1 VILHEIETA
10 QRINNALKTAD
21 TTKLIEIGSGAIQ
34 KTGPVF
40 KKCFN
45 NAPAIIIADSNT
57 YKAAGKLVE
66 NSLKSG
72 DIDLQKTF
80 IMTDPDLYAEIK
92 YIDQLVKLLSETN
105 AIAIA
110 VGSGTINDLTKL
122 ASYRC
127 GRQYMSI
134 ATAGSVD
141 GYTAFGAS
149 ITERSF
155 KQTFFCP
162 APMAVIADLDV
173 IADAPLEM
181 NAWGYADLLAKIP
194 AGADWIIA
202 DAIGVEPIDKISWTL
217 VQGPLRKL
225 VSDPTGVK
233 HKNHQALCFLMEGL
247 IMSGLA
253 MQQAQSS
260 RPASGAEHQFSHL
273 WDNQHHKHNGQ
284 TPSHGFKVAI
294 GSLASLALYET
305 LFDLWGD
312 STKIMLKDVHSYWK
326 NFSDIEK
333 EIHHKFPDPVEAMLV
348 IEQSRE
354 KYIDFTDLEKR
365 LIRVAEIWP
374 ELKGMLEQQLM
385 GYLEFKTMLQQ
396 VDAPISPMNIGIELG
411 RLKESYGLAQLIR
424 KRYTILDFVKELGIF
439 ETCVNNIFNSE
450 KYWKSE
456 TEQPGN
462 R

>member
-1 VILHEIETA
+1 MISYEIETE

-21 TTKLIEIGSGAIQ
+21 TTKIIEISSGAIQ
-34 KTGPVF
+34 KTVPVF
-40 KKCFN
+40 KKCFSGV
-45 NAPAIIIADSNT
+45 PAIIIADSNT
-57 YKAAGKLVE
+57 YKAAGNVVE
-66 NSLKSG
+66 ESLISS

-80 IMTDPDLYAEIK
+80 IITDPDLYAEIK

-105 AIAIA
+105 AVAIA

-127 GRQYMSI
+127 GRQYMSV

-149 ITERSF
+149 ITEGSF

-173 IADAPLEM
+173 IANAPLEM
-181 NAWGYADLLAKIP
+181 NAWGYADLIAKIP

-202 DAIGVEPIDKISWTL
+202 DALGVEPIDQISWKL

-225 VSDPTGVK
+225 IADPHGVK
-233 HKNHQALCFLMEGL
+233 NKDLQALCFLTEGL
-247 IMSGLA
+247 ILSGLA
-253 MQQAQSS
+253 MQQAKSS

-273 WDNQHHKHNGQ
+273 WDNQHHKYNGQ
-284 TPSHGFKVAI
+284 APSHGFKVAI
-294 GSLASLALYET
+294 GSLASLALYEE
-305 LFDLWGD
+305 LFDFLNN
-312 STKIMLKDVHSYWK
+312 SANAIKKDVHTYWK
-326 NFSDIEK
+326 DFSEIEK
-333 EIHHKFPDPVEAMLV
+333 EIRSLFQDPVEVAQI

-354 KYIDFTDLEKR
+354 KYIDFTNLDKR
-365 LIRVAEIWP
+365 LNQVIAIWP
-374 ELKGMLEQQLM
+374 ELKQDLGRQLIGFLE
-385 GYLEFKTMLQQ
+385 YKAMLQQ
-396 VDAPISPMNIGIELG
+396 VNAPISPREIGIGLR

-439 ETCVNNIFNSE
+439 ETCVNAIFDSE

-456 TEQPGN
+456 TEN
-462 R
+462 